1 MEKFENCRS
10 RDRERE
16 RERGPVRIDSA
27 DYLRL
32 FGDRVSRKDQTFARQ
47 KFEETDG
54 KVEFLLMDDVRS
66 FQLSAGN
73 YKSKME
79 TSMKEEDRSMKI
91 ETRFLL
97 SSIRTTKIN
106 VYSYLLSLISQKKK
120 EIKIGE
126 ITWNEFRGA
135 KGDLGDSQT
144 LLTRFKTCLRI
155 FRIVQNGE

>member
-10 RDRERE
+10 RDREKE

-79 TSMKEEDRSMKI
+79 TSMKEEDRSMRI
-91 ETRFLL
+91 ETRTYCHRFEQNQQFTLI
-97 SSIRTTKIN
+97 SS
-106 VYSYLLSLISQKKK
+106 LLSLKKK
-120 EIKIGE
+120 K
-126 ITWNEFRGA
+126 
-135 KGDLGDSQT
+135 K
-144 LLTRFKTCLRI
+144 
-155 FRIVQNGE
+155 

>member
-79 TSMKEEDRSMKI
+79 TSMKEEDRSMRI
-91 ETRFLL
+91 ETKACCHRFEQQKSTFTLI
-97 SSIRTTKIN
+97 SS
-106 VYSYLLSLISQKKK
+106 LLSLKKKK

-126 ITWNEFRGA
+126 ITWNEFCGA
-135 KGDLGDSQT
+135 KARAISV
-144 LLTRFKTCLRI
+144 TRKLC
-155 FRIVQNGE
+155 